1 MIQVNVKEL
10 LKKQK
15 RSKYWFVKNMEGGYQ
30 ALTRLMEN
38 QTSSIRFDTL

>member
-15 RSKYWFVKNMEGGYQ
+15 RSKYWFVKNME
-30 ALTRLMEN
+30 RLYILVEKVN
-38 QTSSIRFDTL
+38 